1 MLAGACLL
9 RKDFAEGE
17 DSTLFHWSLPKS
29 ATRGIASTDF
39 RGILFAANDVSRSLT
54 GSPARCLY
62 LDVPP
67 PGSQPSIDNA
77 TVPVTAA
84 FLELK
89 TTVFVVLFEGDT
101 LGELA
106 ATTSAARLLDAVVA
120 LVGVDALDQT
130 GSAWGSAALAAR
142 TRASL
147 DRLFGSVAL
156 GAIELH
162 LVSPEW
168 LKLAVESAEHACREG
183 ASASARAFS
192 EDALVRAALVFQNEL
207 HSVGVVPPSDALRE
221 PYAAAHAAAA
231 LAREGQQLPLPTLV
245 GALTD
250 SSARDA
256 ALAGAAPLTAM
267 LLESPPEHA
276 LPQTEDDATPS
287 SLVVDVTVAL
297 RGLEEG
303 ASAALSEASH
313 NASLAAMD
321 EFIVHH
327 SSEPLQQGSHAEPA
341 ATPTQVSTAS
351 THKMRA
357 LRHMKLTVHGS
368 AAALLIPGRAP
379 AIVVD
384 HIPSHGVAA
393 LTALSLATERAGLT
407 ESTDVTATRLPA
419 LPTLAGAGRAAVGG
433 GPRLPVVEPTAVRIA
448 TAQVTAFGTPP
459 KAAPTNDGAAEP
471 TQTAY
476 AFLVPPVEA
485 LAARGELIA
494 PCAPLRAATTS
505 SQMRIC
511 YVYGA
516 VPILLPTSNFIAPSA
531 GTFPANAVQELDALS
546 RARGDVP
553 PPTPVRS
560 PSTQVQVAH
569 VLVVLLVHAPISG
582 ETHSENVKSIAD
594 FELAART
601 QILKDI
607 EICVQKTT
615 AGLAQSPALSHLA
628 RILSEES

>member
-1 MLAGACLL
+1 MLSGACLL

-29 ATRGIASTDF
+29 ATRGIASGDF
-39 RGILFAANDVSRSLT
+39 RGILFAANDVSHSLT

-67 PGSQPSIDNA
+67 AGSQPSIDNA

-84 FLELK
+84 FLEMR

-106 ATTSAARLLDAVVA
+106 ATSSAARLLDAVVA
-120 LVGVDALDQT
+120 LVGADALDQT
-130 GSAWGSAALAAR
+130 SSAWGSSALAAR
-142 TRASL
+142 TRAAL
-147 DRLFGSVAL
+147 ERLFTSVAQ

-168 LKLAVESAEHACREG
+168 VKLAIVSSEHACREA
-183 ASASARAFS
+183 ASMSARAFS
-192 EDALVRAALVFQNEL
+192 EDALVRSALVFQNEL
-207 HSVGVVPPSDALRE
+207 TSVGVVPPSDALRE

-231 LAREGQQLPLPTLV
+231 LAREGQQLPPTLFV
-245 GALTD
+245 GALID
-250 SSARDA
+250 KQAREA
-256 ALAGAAPLTAM
+256 ALAGTAPLTVM
-267 LLESPPEHA
+267 MLESPPEHT
-276 LPQTEDDATPS
+276 LPQTEDDAPPS

-297 RGLEEG
+297 RDMEEE
-303 ASAALSEASH
+303 ASAALAEASH
-313 NASLAAMD
+313 KASLAAMD

-327 SSEPLQQGSHAEPA
+327 SSEPLQQGSHAEPSA
-341 ATPTQVSTAS
+341 SPTQVSAAS

-368 AAALLIPGRAP
+368 AAALLIPGHAP

-393 LTALSLATERAGLT
+393 LTALSLATERASLT
-407 ESTDVTATRLPA
+407 ETVDVAATLLPLPPAGVGKTAG
-419 LPTLAGAGRAAVGG
+419 GAP
-433 GPRLPVVEPTAVRIA
+433 PRLPVVQPAAVRVA

-459 KAAPTNDGAAEP
+459 KATPANDDAAETP
-471 TQTAY
+471 QAAY

-516 VPILLPTSNFIAPSA
+516 VPILLPTTNYIAPSA
-531 GTFPANAVQELDALS
+531 GTFPANAVQELDALA

-553 PPTPVRS
+553 PPPPSRS
-560 PSTQVQVAH
+560 PSSAPAKIGH
-569 VLVVLLVHAPISG
+569 VLVVLLVHAPLSG
-582 ETHSENVKSIAD
+582 ETHAENVKSIAD

-601 QILKDI
+601 QILKAI
-607 EICVQKTT
+607 EVCVQKTT

-628 RILSEES
+628 RLLSEQS